1 MFGFGK
7 RNCRKD
13 ELFMSLSRTVDENT
27 SAEQREKMMAGSNL
41 ISMQIG
47 LAFKLLRNGSAT
59 SQLSDE
65 EFKFFLII
73 VLQGINEGLFEN
85 IDVNNEIKTNSL
97 TFLISDGYKNFA
109 NMFGYYVEDTVRI
122 FEKISSI
129 SSEDW
134 VQKTFQEGKKIWH
147 VLSENSG
154 DMLPI
159 ADVLENEVLVL
170 NVKEINLL

>member
-27 SAEQREKMMAGSNL
+27 SAEQREKMLAGSNL

-134 VQKTFQEGKKIWH
+134 VQKTFQE
-147 VLSENSG
+147 VS
-154 DMLPI
+154 
-159 ADVLENEVLVL
+159 
-170 NVKEINLL
+170 

>member
-1 MFGFGK
+1 MSNKYRTHNCNELRIKHVDNDVVLSGWINKKRDHGNLLFIDLRDNYGVTQCLIDKENLNFKELEKTQLETVIKIVGK
-7 RNCRKD
+7 VV
-13 ELFMSLSRTVDENT
+13 SR
-27 SAEQREKMMAGSNL
+27 SRE
-41 ISMQIG
+41 
-47 LAFKLLRNGSAT
+47 T
-59 SQLSDE
+59 
-65 EFKFFLII
+65 
-73 VLQGINEGLFEN
+73 
-85 IDVNNEIKTNSL
+85 VNNEIKTNSL

>member
-41 ISMQIG
+41 IIMQIG

-85 IDVNNEIKTNSL
+85 IDSGAVMY
-97 TFLISDGYKNFA
+97 LI
-109 NMFGYYVEDTVRI
+109 
-122 FEKISSI
+122 
-129 SSEDW
+129 
-134 VQKTFQEGKKIWH
+134 
-147 VLSENSG
+147 
-154 DMLPI
+154 
-159 ADVLENEVLVL
+159 
-170 NVKEINLL
+170 

>member
-41 ISMQIG
+41 IIMQIG

-134 VQKTFQEGKKIWH
+134 VQKTFQEGKKIWR

-170 NVKEINLL
+170 NVKEFV

>member
-73 VLQGINEGLFEN
+73 RF
-85 IDVNNEIKTNSL
+85 KFSL
-97 TFLISDGYKNFA
+97 LAITVPRSKLSLIYFDLIFFA
-109 NMFGYYVEDTVRI
+109 
-122 FEKISSI
+122 K
-129 SSEDW
+129 
-134 VQKTFQEGKKIWH
+134 
-147 VLSENSG
+147 L
-154 DMLPI
+154 I
-159 ADVLENEVLVL
+159 ASQVLVKYSVL
-170 NVKEINLL
+170 

>member
-27 SAEQREKMMAGSNL
+27 SAEQREKMMAGSDL
-41 ISMQIG
+41 IIMQIG

-134 VQKTFQEGKKIWH
+134 VQKTFQEGKKIWR

-170 NVKEINLL
+170 NVKEFV